1 MRQQGNG
8 VRSITQIRKPD
19 PFVERVISGG
29 QTGVD
34 RAALDVALALGLPC
48 GGWCPRGRRAEDGR
62 IPGRYPLR
70 EALSTGYAQR
80 TEWNVRDADAVLV
93 LYRGRL
99 RGGTALTVAVA
110 RRLGRPCLTV
120 DLAGEPDPVAIA
132 AWIAAHAVATLDVAG
147 SRESHEPGI
156 AAQARAL
163 LGAVLAR

>member
-1 MRQQGNG
+1 MQERE
-8 VRSITQIRKPD
+8 PD
-19 PFVERVISGG
+19 PRLISGG

-62 IPGRYPLR
+62 IPDRYPLR
-70 EALSTGYAQR
+70 ETPSAAYSQR

-93 LYRGRL
+93 LFRGRL
-99 RGGTALTVAVA
+99 RGGTALTVALA

-147 SRESHEPGI
+147 PRESQAPGI

-163 LGAVLAR
+163 LRAVLAP